1 MKIDNEVMWN
11 VAENFAKILNDAFQ
25 ERFEIGKNSTN
36 KESFIKVVGWVVESE
51 TKKGFAANCAALI
64 KYAPSISDEL
74 TKIVEM
80 VITLPLEYAADDQDI
95 SFEMFLALAKFHV
108 ECVKPNWK

>member
-1 MKIDNEVMWN
+1 MWN
-11 VAENFAKILNDAFQ
+11 VAENFAKMLNDAFQ
-25 ERFEIGKNSTN
+25 KHFENDKISIN
-36 KESFIKVVGWVVESE
+36 KESFIKVVGWIVESE

-64 KYAPSISDEL
+64 KYAPNISTEL

-80 VITLPLEYAADDQDI
+80 VITLPLEYAADNQDI

>member
-1 MKIDNEVMWN
+1 MWIM
-11 VAENFAKILNDAFQ
+11 AENFAKILNDAFQ
-25 ERFEIGKNSTN
+25 ERFEICNNSTN
-36 KESFIKVVGWVVESE
+36 KESFIKVVGWIVESE

-64 KYAPSISDEL
+64 KYAPNISTEL

-80 VITLPLEYAADDQDI
+80 VTTLPLEFAADNQDI

-108 ECVKPNWK
+108 ECVKTNWK